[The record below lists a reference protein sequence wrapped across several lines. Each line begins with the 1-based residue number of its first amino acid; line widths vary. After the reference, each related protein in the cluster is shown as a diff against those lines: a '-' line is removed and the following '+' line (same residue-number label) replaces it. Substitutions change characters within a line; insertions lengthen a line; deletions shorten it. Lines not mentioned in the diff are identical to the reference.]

1 MPKYT
6 LEIGGKTYDIESD
19 KPLSDSDLAGYAA
32 KIAPPSEVPG
42 PRRTWGGT
50 AMEAVTNI
58 PRSAQQ
64 FATNLYEAVT
74 SPVQTAKG
82 LMDVGAGALQNVL
95 PEPVVNFI
103 NQFDA
108 NPQASQRAVQAA
120 NAAGQFYKDRY
131 GSVEQIKNTIATD
144 PVGAAADLSTLL
156 SGGATALGGV
166 APKTAGVI
174 GQAARY
180 IDPMTLPTKAV
191 GATMRGGAAA
201 AGNIIDAATGQ
212 RPELRAGRILQQA
225 ATDQGRRP
233 SNVAVLRRDL
243 QQAPAGASGVQAA
256 AGVQAPQL
264 QALGQLIEEQRK
276 PGVAGAVREAEEA
289 GRRGTLAAVTP
300 DEAAAIAARKAATDP
315 LYAAARGQTIDIGAD
330 LQDVLQRVPRRVI
343 NKARELAR
351 MEGQPFIIEPPTP
364 SPIVTAAGAQAIPTQ
379 PRRITGDTLHYIKL
393 GMDAVLNEAP
403 GPTSLSK
410 VEKRSLGNVKQ
421 DFLRSVESAIPEYS
435 AARQE
440 FARLSPPVN
449 QAQVLGE
456 MQNVLA
462 STTGVGERATP
473 FLNVLGRGEAAM
485 LRRSTGV
492 PRYTE
497 LADVLTPDQL
507 KAVQSV
513 AGELRRGENIA
524 EQAAQG
530 RRALQQIIEANT
542 SKFRLPGLF
551 SAKIQLTNDTLDLLQ
566 GRLNNKVFDALEKG
580 FQSGKNLDEILGKV
594 PAKDRVE
601 VLRALGEAS
610 TKLSSAKPTA
620 AAQFQASQ
628 NALSQ
633 EPSSNALIA
642 P

>member
-1 MPKYT
+1 MATNP
-6 LEIGGKTYDIESD
+6 YDQFGD
-19 KPLSDSDLAGYAA
+19 AKANPYDQFDAA
-32 KIAPPSEVPG
+32 QPSEIPG

-74 SPVQTAKG
+74 SPVQTARG
-82 LMDVGAGALQNVL
+82 LGMAALGGIAKAEQAIL
-95 PEPVVNFI
+95 PESVTKFFRSLSARP
-103 NQFDA
+103 DLYDE
-108 NPQASQRAVQAA
+108 AVKTAESV
-120 NAAGQFYKDRY
+120 GGFYKDRY

-156 SGGATALGGV
+156 TGGATALGGV

-180 IDPMTLPTKAV
+180 IDPMTLPTKAA
-191 GATMRGGAAA
+191 GAVMRGGATAV
-201 AGNIIDAATGQ
+201 GNIIDAATGQ
-212 RPELRAGRILQQA
+212 RPEIRAGEILRQA

-243 QQAPAGASGVQAA
+243 QQAPAGASGAQAA

-264 QALGQLIEEQRK
+264 QALGQVVGEQRA
-276 PGVAGAVREAEEA
+276 PGVAGVVREAEEA

-300 DEAAAIAARKAATDP
+300 DEMAARKAREQAAKP
-315 LYAAARGQTIDIGAD
+315 LYAQAAQAQIPIDATLKGLLD
-330 LQDVLQRVPRRVI
+330 RMPESVMS
-343 NKARELAR
+343 KASELAKIEDR
-351 MEGQPFIIEPPTP
+351 PFIIKPPPP
-364 SPIVTAAGAQAIPTQ
+364 SQIVTAQGAPAIPAKPAQ
-379 PRRITGDTLHYIKL
+379 VTGETLHYIKRGL
-393 GMDAVLNEAP
+393 DDI
-403 GPTSLSK
+403 LSARG
-410 VEKRSLGNVKQ
+410 EKALTADMRRTVAQ
-421 DFLRSVESAIPEYS
+421 LRDQYLQAIESRIPAYG

-440 FARLSPPVN
+440 FSRLSPPIN

-462 STTGVGERATP
+462 STTGVGERAGP
-473 FLNVLGRGEAAM
+473 FLNVLGRGEQAM
-485 LRRSTGV
+485 LRRATGV

-513 AGELRRGENIA
+513 AGELRQGQNIA
-524 EQAAQG
+524 EQAARG
-530 RRALQQIIEANT
+530 RQALDTIIDANT
-542 SKFRLPGLF
+542 YGFRLPGLF
-551 SAKIQLTNDTLDLLQ
+551 SAKIQLTNDTLALLQ
-566 GRLNNKVFDALEKG
+566 GRLNTKVFDALEKG
-580 FQSGKNLDEILGKV
+580 FQSGKDLDALLGKV
-594 PAKDRVE
+594 PAKDRIE

-610 TKLSSAKPTA
+610 TKLSSAKATA

-628 NALSQ
+628 NALAPQ
-633 EPSSNALIA
+633 PANALVA